1 MISLFIDI
9 LFPSRCA
16 GCGRPVS
23 AHQDFLCDSCARSMP
38 ILEGACPVCSGPGT
52 EGACPVCAGR
62 HWYLDA
68 NITVAEYRGVMKN
81 VLRELKFGRVR
92 KLHAVLGTLA
102 SGAVAG
108 RGVPADIITWVPM
121 NARKKQ
127 DRGFNQSELIARF
140 VSKQAGIPCRKL
152 LSERRGAG
160 VQRRMGVRDRFI
172 NILDRYEAAAGIDL
186 SGQSVLLVDDIFT
199 TGATVNECARQL
211 KNAGARSVISITLA
225 RADIKRLKKNNFFC
239 KMD

>member
-1 MISLFIDI
+1 MISLLADV

-23 AHQDFLCDSCARSMP
+23 ARRDFLCAACARELP
-38 ILEGACPVCSGPGT
+38 LLEHACPVCSAPGPGDSC
-52 EGACPVCAGR
+52 AVCAGR

-81 VLRELKFGRVR
+81 ILRELKFGRVR
-92 KLHAVLGTLA
+92 KLHAVLGGFAAGIVA
-102 SGAVAG
+102 S
-108 RGVPADIITWVPM
+108 RGVTADMITWVPM
-121 NARKKQ
+121 NAGKKR

-140 VSKQAGIPCRKL
+140 LSKKAGIPCRKL

-160 VQRRMGVRDRFI
+160 VQRRLGARDRFI
-172 NILDRYEAAAGIDL
+172 NILDRYETAPGINIAGR
-186 SGQSVLLVDDIFT
+186 SVLVVDDIFT

-211 KNAGARSVISITLA
+211 RNAGARSVISVTMA
-225 RADIKRLKKNNFFC
+225 RADIKRLEKY
-239 KMD
+239 